1 VRVQL
6 LPLESGLEE
15 VLSEEAG
22 RAGTESADYADRG
35 PPSDHCQLGPVPTP
49 PPAATSGAMVGK
61 AGGTLVPRAE
71 AAIEPR
77 HTHTHCKRGLRP
89 FGSVFLQ
96 GWNTREDCD
105 QSLFKGQ
112 IGGEGPPLL

>member
-1 VRVQL
+1 VRRLGGLAQKALTMQTEDHRVTTASWAL
-6 LPLESGLEE
+6 CLPLPPQPHLAQWWGRQGGLW
-15 VLSEEAG
+15 S
-22 RAGTESADYADRG
+22 
-35 PPSDHCQLGPVPTP
+35 P
-49 PPAATSGAMVGK
+49 
-61 AGGTLVPRAE
+61 
-71 AAIEPR
+71 EPR
-77 HTHTHCKRGLRP
+77 QPLSPATHTHCKRGLRP